1 MRLTLWWLG
10 RLLMRLRGD
19 KGCKGEGY
27 TLDSQRLPVPCVKRG
42 CH

>member
-1 MRLTLWWLG
+1 MWNFKWWIC
-10 RLLMRLRGD
+10 RMIMRLRGD

-27 TLDSQRLPVPCVKRG
+27 TKDSQGLAIPCLKSG